1 MLDETNELPII
12 IDIILIPDFSLMAF
26 TSAIEP
32 LRSANRL
39 SGKKL
44 YDWRVVSVD
53 GSSVISSN
61 GVEIVPS
68 GAQDIIQKPK
78 LIFVVSGYGVQFYN
92 NNKLIKNI
100 LSNNFSNVQLF
111 DIVKLFDSTSSV
123 KSIKSS
129 KFVENGVS
137 FRGLDV

>member
-1 MLDETNELPII
+1 MIKN
-12 IDIILIPDFSLMAF
+12 
-26 TSAIEP
+26 
-32 LRSANRL
+32 
-39 SGKKL
+39 KKPTL
-44 YDWRVVSVD
+44 
-53 GSSVISSN
+53 N
-61 GVEIVPS
+61 N
-68 GAQDIIQKPK
+68 
-78 LIFVVSGYGVQFYN
+78 IFIYQTN
-92 NNKLIKNI
+92 NNDKLIKNI